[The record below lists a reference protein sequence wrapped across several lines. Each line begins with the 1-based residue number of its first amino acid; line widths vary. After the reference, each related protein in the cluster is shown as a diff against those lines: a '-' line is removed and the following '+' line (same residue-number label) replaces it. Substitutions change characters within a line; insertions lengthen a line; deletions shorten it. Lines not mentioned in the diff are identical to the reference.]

1 METLI
6 ANDQDKVEVGEA
18 LRRLIE
24 RVVEATLATAAAH
37 RREKGETPAPWLAA
51 VLASPAAEVS
61 VALVDDPQIHE
72 LNREYRGVDR
82 ATDVLSFAAEEAPLA
97 DDAPAPLGDVIISLE
112 TAWRQASDFGH
123 SPEREVGYL
132 VAHGVLHLLGFD
144 HEDDA
149 QRAEMRQLEERAL
162 AKVALGRE
170 GAPS

>member
-6 ANDQDKVEVGEA
+6 ANDQDKIEVGEA

-24 RVVEATLATAAAH
+24 GVVAAALETAAAY
-37 RREKGETPAPWLAA
+37 RRERGLALPEWLSA

-82 ATDVLSFAAEEAPLA
+82 PTDVLSFASEEAPA
-97 DDAPAPLGDVIISLE
+97 ATEAPAPLGDVIVSLE
-112 TAWRQASDFGH
+112 TAWRQAAEYGH

-132 VAHGVLHLLGFD
+132 VAHGILHLLGFD
-144 HEDDA
+144 HEDEA
-149 QRAEMRQLEERAL
+149 GREEMRRLEEAAL
-162 AKVALGRE
+162 ASLALVRE